1 MKTMLVVTL
10 FPLCCMHRAMDDLP
24 ARFEATFSRPEDNHA
39 ALLVAVEQYGRGRGL
54 NQGLLYRLGVIVD
67 ELAMNSIMHG
77 GCTGKNH
84 FLSVG
89 IIDHPNEL
97 LIEIIDSGLP
107 FDPTTHV
114 LARCPKD
121 PLQISIGGVGL
132 CLVRRFAD
140 WIKYTRTE
148 NRNHLR
154 LSLNKT
160 DTEDICSLK
169 K

>member
-10 FPLCCMHRAMDDLP
+10 SPLCCMQRAMDDLP
-24 ARFEATFSRPEDNHA
+24 ARFETTFSRPEDNHA
-39 ALLVAVEQYGRGRGL
+39 ALLVAVEQYGRERGL
-54 NQGLLYRLGVIVD
+54 NQGLRYRLGIIVD
-67 ELAMNSIMHG
+67 ELVMNSIMHG
-77 GCTGKNH
+77 GCTGENH
-84 FLSVG
+84 TLSVG

-114 LARCPKD
+114 LPRCPKD
-121 PLQISIGGVGL
+121 TLQISIGGVGL
-132 CLVRRFAD
+132 CLVRRLAD
-140 WIKYTRTE
+140 WIKYTRTK

-160 DTEDICSLK
+160 KTEDICSLK